1 MSRNLQHCSV
11 NGSARRLQ
19 SMYTERFVSSRFLI
33 FDMQEQ
39 SQSKGYVWCF
49 KIRCRERMSSP
60 VQHRN
65 CRIYTTFLYVF
76 RVSEVHCH
84 NMPYG
89 GSNKNSDT
97 YNQNTLEEA
106 TRSGPYFDKSA
117 SKNVTA
123 LLGKTTYLNCRV
135 KNLGNK
141 TVSEKDVNVEKKIR
155 IIFAAFFFNLF
166 ISRVSRWFSRIIYK
180 LML

>member
-1 MSRNLQHCSV
+1 MAAHVDYSRCIQRDSL
-11 NGSARRLQ
+11 L
-19 SMYTERFVSSRFLI
+19 TSRFSI
-33 FDMQEQ
+33 SNMHEQ
-39 SQSKGYVWCF
+39 SQSKRYVWCF

-65 CRIYTTFLYVF
+65 CRIYTTFLSVS

-141 TVSEKDVNVEKKIR
+141 TVSEKGVYSLRRKSVL
-155 IIFAAFFFNLF
+155 FLPVFFLYQECHDDDFLL
-166 ISRVSRWFSRIIYK
+166 IIYK

>member
-1 MSRNLQHCSV
+1 
-11 NGSARRLQ
+11 
-19 SMYTERFVSSRFLI
+19 
-33 FDMQEQ
+33 MQEQ
-39 SQSKGYVWCF
+39 STHLETKNTYSALRYVANECLLSF
-49 KIRCRERMSSP
+49 SIE
-60 VQHRN
+60 
-65 CRIYTTFLYVF
+65 IATFTQFLSIS

-89 GSNKNSDT
+89 GSGKNSDT
-97 YNQNTLEEA
+97 YNQNALEEA

-141 TVSEKDVNVEKKIR
+141 TVSEINTCFPLPPPPPLPKKRIR
-155 IIFAAFFFNLF
+155 IIRLVSFALIHIQKELRYNFPLD
-166 ISRVSRWFSRIIYK
+166 Y
-180 LML
+180 L

>member
-1 MSRNLQHCSV
+1 MQSV
-11 NGSARRLQ
+11 L
-19 SMYTERFVSSRFLI
+19 YKEIRFLRSLLDFQRARTI
-33 FDMQEQ
+33 VETKNTY
-39 SQSKGYVWCF
+39 SALRYVAANECLLSF
-49 KIRCRERMSSP
+49 SIEI
-60 VQHRN
+60 V
-65 CRIYTTFLYVF
+65 TFTQFLSVS

-89 GSNKNSDT
+89 GSGKNSDT
-97 YNQNTLEEA
+97 YNQNALEEA

-141 TVSEKDVNVEKKIR
+141 TVSEINTYSQKRESVLFAEISSTYLYPKR
-155 IIFAAFFFNLF
+155 ITI
-166 ISRVSRWFSRIIYK
+166 
-180 LML
+180 